1 VRGGKYS
8 DYMKPCARNKKL
20 LVWMAS
26 GALHDG
32 EAKRLKDHFQTCPG
46 CLEYWQEM
54 SHMTKQLDGC
64 GKSIPPVAPPLD
76 FHRKL
81 TARLAHER
89 KSTVWDE
96 MALGWR
102 WIWSQSAGVKLSVA
116 AVLALCA
123 LFLLRR
129 GPNRALGPTETPILV
144 HEGFPAEK
152 STPLPSVAVY
162 RRAADTSLD
171 TLDEVLN
178 RQGRR
183 GLPAAEAY
191 RVASG
196 LRLEELP

>member
-1 VRGGKYS
+1 
-8 DYMKPCARNKKL
+8 MKPCVRNKKL

-26 GALHDG
+26 GALHDE
-32 EAKRLKDHFQTCPG
+32 EAKRLEDHFQTCPG

-54 SHMTKQLDGC
+54 SHMTKQLEGC
-64 GKSIPPVAPPLD
+64 GKSIPPVAPPTD

-81 TARLAHER
+81 TARLARER

-102 WIWSQSAGVKLSVA
+102 WIWSQSQGIKLGAAVVVLVLSV
-116 AVLALCA
+116 
-123 LFLLRR
+123 FLLLRKSS
-129 GPNRALGPTETPILV
+129 NRDLSPAEKPILV
-144 HEGFPAEK
+144 RAQIPEEK
-152 STPLPSVAVY
+152 SAPLPTVAVY

-178 RQGRR
+178 RQGRQ

-196 LRLEELP
+196 MRLEGLP